1 MQASVVLRSQS
12 LMEKTVYHRWIETR
26 TARARSIA
34 AAGGI
39 EQALDSGVLPRR
51 ADITLSEAIVLGLL
65 RQNVRQ
71 FVGIFG
77 HGTTEIGEVL
87 RVYQEAG
94 VVRTLPVRHEAE
106 ASHAAAALR
115 WVSGEK
121 AAVFTSIGPGAL
133 NALAASLAPASNGL
147 GVWYL
152 FGDETT
158 HNEGPNMQ
166 QIPKPE
172 QEQFLR
178 LCQTMGQAYCLHTA
192 EAVGSALRWGLN
204 TVDHP
209 YRSGPFYLVL
219 PMNRQC
225 SLLQDFNLEELP
237 VGAPPPLGAASG
249 ETSYG
254 QAVQALAGASR
265 VVVRV
270 GGGARY
276 AGNQI
281 AEFLDLVDGVAVT
294 SPLASGVIPYDHP
307 RNMTVGGSKGSL
319 CGNHAMENGDL
330 LVALGTRFVC
340 QSDSS
345 RTNYPNVRQVISI
358 NADIE
363 PLMHYNKTIALA
375 GDVAATLAKL
385 IERLKRNKINKSAS
399 TSPWYADCRQKKQEW
414 ESFKAERYARPRLR
428 DEVWCEEVLTQP
440 AAIKAA
446 LDWARTNDVVAF
458 FDAGDVQANGF
469 QIVEDSRLGQ
479 TFTETGASFMGFAV
493 SAILST
499 AMSSKPFYGLAFT
512 GDGSFT
518 MSPQVLID
526 GVEHGACGCILLFD
540 NRRMAAITG
549 LQLAQYGKEYATHD
563 HVEVDYVAWAKAIKG
578 VAAFHGGQSIEELLH
593 ALEQAR
599 SHDGLS
605 LIHLPVYCGPDPL
618 GGMGAFG
625 RWNVGNWCD
634 DVQSLRHRIGL

>member
-1 MQASVVLRSQS
+1 
-12 LMEKTVYHRWIETR
+12 MEQTAYRHWVEAR
-26 TARARSIA
+26 TARAQTIA

-39 EQALDSGVLPRR
+39 EQALASGGLPRS
-51 ADITLSEAIVLGLL
+51 ADITLSEAVVLGLL
-65 RQNVRQ
+65 RQDVRR
-71 FVGIFG
+71 FIGIFG

-87 RVYQEAG
+87 RVYENAG
-94 VVRTLPVRHEAE
+94 VVRTFAVRHEGE

-115 WVSGEK
+115 WVTGEK
-121 AAVFTSIGPGAL
+121 GAVFTSIGPGAL
-133 NALAASLAPASNGL
+133 HAFAASLAPASDGL

-172 QEQFLR
+172 QELFLR
-178 LCQTMGQAYCLHTA
+178 LCQTMGQAYCLHTP
-192 EAVGSALRWGLN
+192 EAIGSALRWGLN

-209 YRSGPFYLVL
+209 HRSGPFYLVL

-225 SLLQDFNLEELP
+225 SLLRDFNLDELP
-237 VGAPPPLGAASG
+237 VGAPPPLGAAAG
-249 ETSYG
+249 EECYSR
-254 QAVQALAGASR
+254 AVQALAGASR

-270 GGGARY
+270 GGGARH
-276 AGNQI
+276 AGSQI
-281 AEFLDLVDGVAVT
+281 AELLDLVDGVAVT
-294 SPLASGVIPYDHP
+294 SPLASGAIPYDHP

-319 CGNHAMENGDL
+319 CGNHAMEHADL
-330 LVALGTRFVC
+330 LVALGTRFAC

-358 NADIE
+358 NAQIE

-375 GDVAATLAKL
+375 GDVAATLARL
-385 IERLKRNKINKSAS
+385 IDELKRRKIDKSAS
-399 TSPWYADCRQKKQEW
+399 HSAWYSDCRQKKHEW
-414 ESFKAERYARPRLR
+414 ESFKAKRYARPRLH
-428 DEVWCEEVLTQP
+428 DTVWNEEVLTQP

-446 LDWARTNDVVAF
+446 VDWARANDAVAF

-469 QIVEDSRLGQ
+469 QIVEDDRVGQ

-493 SAILST
+493 SALLST
-499 AMSSKPFYGLAFT
+499 ALSSKPFYGLALT

-518 MSPQVLID
+518 MSPQVVID
-526 GVEHGACGCILLFD
+526 GVEHGARGCILLFD

-549 LQLAQYGKEYATHD
+549 LQLAQYGNDYATHD
-563 HVEVDYVAWAKAIKG
+563 HVEVDYVAWANAIKG
-578 VAAFHGGQSIEELLH
+578 VAAFRGGRSIEELVH
-593 ALEQAR
+593 ALDQAR
-599 SHDGLS
+599 AYDGLS